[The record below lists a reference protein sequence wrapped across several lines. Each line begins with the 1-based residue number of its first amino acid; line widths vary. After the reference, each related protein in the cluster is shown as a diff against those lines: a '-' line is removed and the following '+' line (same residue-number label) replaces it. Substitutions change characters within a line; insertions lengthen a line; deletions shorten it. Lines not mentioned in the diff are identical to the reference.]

1 MPNSID
7 SFFNNMAGAFTEANR
22 VLKPQAAFL
31 TGDNGMPLIY
41 HEVRSEPAAR
51 FKKVTLQV
59 PNTVGDAVDAITN
72 VPTVTPLTNAAT
84 DVQLDFMP
92 AWGFELTSLEEVTA
106 ASPSQLRNAYVD
118 EAITKLTR
126 ACNKKIADLF
136 TPTVFNTA
144 GNVTGT
150 AGKGV
155 SLSDFTKMYGVLGK
169 RDVPVDDAGKLW
181 FVANSDTYSGLLND
195 AEWREAAKVGDARA
209 TNQIRSGVL
218 PLTYGAYPLRDN
230 QMPQA
235 AANSPFS
242 AYFHQRAAAMITAPL
257 PSPEA
262 TVAYS
267 YESFGPLTILI
278 TIKYVPE
285 QPHHELWF
293 HTLMG
298 AVAWRKDHAVIHT
311 TTPTP

>member
-1 MPNSID
+1 MANSID

-41 HEVRSEPAAR
+41 NEVRSEPMAR

-59 PNTVGDAVDAITN
+59 PNTVGDAVNAITN
-72 VPTVTPLTNAAT
+72 VPAVTPLTNAAT
-84 DVQLDFMP
+84 DVTLDFMP

-106 ASPSQLRNAYVD
+106 ASATQLRNAYVD
-118 EAITKLTR
+118 EAITKITR
-126 ACNKKIADLF
+126 ACNKRIADLF
-136 TPTVFNTA
+136 TATTFTTA
-144 GNVTGT
+144 GNVTGA

-155 SLSDFTKMYGVLGK
+155 SLSDFTKMFGTLAK
-169 RDVPVDDAGKLW
+169 RDVPVEDAGKLW
-181 FVANSDTYSGLLND
+181 FVANSDIYASLLND

-230 QMPQA
+230 QMPNA

-242 AYFHQRAAAMITAPL
+242 AYFHQRAAAMVTAPL

-298 AVAWRKDHAVIHT
+298 CVAWRKDHAVIHT
-311 TTPTP
+311 ATP